1 MIVDMQWLRYALT
14 EKIAQTNW
22 REAVKDVERFLS
34 PQEQHSL
41 KLWSDKFFLHKVATL
56 AKNQK

>member
-1 MIVDMQWLRYALT
+1 MQWLRYALT

-56 AKNQK
+56 AKNQE